1 VPAPDEARLRQ
12 ALARSVGRVCPPWL
26 AAQKDDIVQIALMRV
41 LKSRKKSELS
51 DPVPAS
57 YLWKVAYS
65 ATVDQ
70 IRTVR
75 RRRETELDEARQT
88 NPDPPAPSNPD
99 RELARKELG
108 RAILDCLARLQE
120 RRRLVVGF
128 YLNGDSIKEMMGLLA
143 WDERRVRNLL
153 FRGIKDLRRCLT
165 SKGIQP

>member
-1 VPAPDEARLRQ
+1 
-12 ALARSVGRVCPPWL
+12 VGRVCPPWL

-41 LKSRKKSELS
+41 LNARKKGELS

-70 IRTVR
+70 IRRVR
-75 RRRETELDEARQT
+75 RRREMELDEARQT
-88 NPDPPAPSNPD
+88 NPDPPAPTSPD

-108 RAILDCLARLQE
+108 QAILDCLARLHE

-128 YLNGDSIKEMMGLLA
+128 FLNGDSVKEMMSLLA

-153 FRGIKDLRRCLT
+153 FRGLTDLRRCLT
-165 SKGIQP
+165 SKGIHP

>member
-1 VPAPDEARLRQ
+1 LRQ

-41 LKSRKKSELS
+41 LNAQRKSELS

-70 IRTVR
+70 IRRVR
-75 RRRETELDEARQT
+75 RRREMELDEARQT
-88 NPDPPAPSNPD
+88 NPDPPAPTSPD

-108 RAILDCLARLQE
+108 QAILGCLGRLQE

-128 YLNGDSIKEMMGLLA
+128 FLNGDSVKEMMRLLD

-153 FRGIKDLRRCLT
+153 FRGLTDLRRCLT
-165 SKGIQP
+165 SKGIHP